1 MKKTYNKPQAQV
13 VNLYG
18 EDVML
23 GASPVY
29 DVDATKETNVIMS
42 DSKGWNSETWT
53 ADED

>member
-29 DVDATKETNVIMS
+29 DVDATKETIARV
-42 DSKGWNSETWT
+42 GT
-53 ADED
+53 AIAGLPTKTNLTV